1 MKTVIFPRTDGDV
14 IIDLREILS
23 DGVIRPALVAVNAD
37 GSVKT
42 LGVLATVR
50 DGGGHVEF
58 HRNLIASETGFSRN
72 GDNKLKVHPEGV

>member
-14 IIDLREILS
+14 ILDLREILS

-37 GSVKT
+37 GSIKT
-42 LGVLATVR
+42 LGVLADVR

-58 HRNLIASETGFSRN
+58 HRRLINADTGFSRN
-72 GDNKLKVHPEGV
+72 ADNKLNIHPENV